1 MTAMTAIV
9 FDLDGTL
16 IDSAP
21 DIRAIANAVLRGVGA
36 EPITLE
42 QTRSFIGNG
51 AATFVARMIAEQ
63 GVVADAAL
71 QEKMLAEFKERYNSA
86 AEHSALYPGVADLLA
101 RLGADGH
108 ALGLCTNKPLRPAR
122 FVLDHFGIL
131 GHFGAVLGGDSLPE
145 TKPDPA
151 PLLKVFEML
160 GADPE
165 NSLYVGDS
173 EVDAETAARAGV
185 PFALFL
191 GGYRKTPAEELP
203 HEMAFERFDALP
215 AFIESRFR

>member
-1 MTAMTAIV
+1 MTAIV

-21 DIRAIANAVLRGVGA
+21 DIRAIANAVLADEGA
-36 EPITLE
+36 GPITLE
-42 QTRSFIGNG
+42 ETRSFIGNG
-51 AATFVARMIAEQ
+51 AATFVARMMAVR
-63 GVVADAAL
+63 GVDTTPDT
-71 QEKMLAEFKERYNSA
+71 QERMLAEFKRLYNTA
-86 AEHSALYPGVADLLA
+86 VENSALYPGVAELLEQL
-101 RLGADGH
+101 RSDGH
-108 ALGLCTNKPLRPAR
+108 VLGLCTNKPLKPAR

-131 GHFGAVLGGDSLPE
+131 GHFDAVLGGDSLPE
-145 TKPDPA
+145 TKPHPA
-151 PLLKVFEML
+151 PLLRTFEML

-173 EVDAETAARAGV
+173 EVDAETAARADV

-203 HEMAFERFDALP
+203 HEMAFAHFNVLPVFVDTRFP
-215 AFIESRFR
+215 